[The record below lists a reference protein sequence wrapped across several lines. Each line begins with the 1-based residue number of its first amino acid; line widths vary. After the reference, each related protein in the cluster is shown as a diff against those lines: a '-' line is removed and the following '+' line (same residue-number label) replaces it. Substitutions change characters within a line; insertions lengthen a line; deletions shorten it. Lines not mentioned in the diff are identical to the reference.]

1 MNHLTCY
8 GRTRALTGRYAVRE
22 PEERSERVKEKE

>member
-1 MNHLTCY
+1 MLFSVAY
-8 GRTRALTGRYAVRE
+8 IPPLTGRYAVRE

>member
-1 MNHLTCY
+1 MIFI
-8 GRTRALTGRYAVRE
+8 GPGPLTGRYAVRE